1 MALDLLSGLIE
12 MPLAGLG
19 IFIGL
24 FILVIIGSIIIMLV
38 GALVFF
44 IPAAIVAYVVW
55 WLTGDHTM
63 AGLAFLLVAFLS
75 LTRRR

>member
-1 MALDLLSGLIE
+1 MPLDLLSGVVE

-19 IFIGL
+19 IFIWL
-24 FILVIIGSIIIMLV
+24 FILVIIGSIIIMVV

-44 IPAAIVAYVVW
+44 IPAVIVAYVVW
-55 WLTGDHTM
+55 WLTGDHTL
-63 AGLAFLLVAFLS
+63 AGIAFLLIAFLS